1 MAKSLQEQLMGSGL
15 VDKKKAK
22 TIQKEKRAQR
32 KKLPK
37 GQEHVDEVT
46 LRAAELKK
54 EKADK
59 DRELNRLREQQKN
72 IKAIQAQI
80 KQLIE
85 SNSITSDG
93 DIGFQF
99 SVDKKIKKIYISA
112 DQQTHLLKGRL
123 AITSIVGEFKLVPSV
138 IAEKLLERDKNTVVY
153 LQDKSQQEDT
163 VEDEDDPYKDFQI
176 PDDLMW

>member
-85 SNSITSDG
+85 SNSIT
-93 DIGFQF
+93 F
-99 SVDKKIKKIYISA
+99 
-112 DQQTHLLKGRL
+112 
-123 AITSIVGEFKLVPSV
+123 
-138 IAEKLLERDKNTVVY
+138 
-153 LQDKSQQEDT
+153 
-163 VEDEDDPYKDFQI
+163 
-176 PDDLMW
+176 